1 MKVELISIGDE
12 LLLGQTVN
20 TNASWLGKE
29 LSLMGVDVLRV
40 NTISDTSYSILKALR
55 EVHQEVSCVILT
67 GGLGPTK
74 DDITKQVLCD
84 FFDTE
89 LYMHQPTLDRITR
102 YFKSVGKSMLDVNKL
117 QASLPKNCEILKNDY
132 GTASGMWFEKNN
144 KVYISLPGVPYEMK
158 GIFNDEISPRIKK
171 RFNLSSIYHKT
182 ILTQGIGESFLAE
195 ILSDLEKEIRDNGFG
210 LAYLPSPG
218 IVKLR
223 ITSKHGIKD
232 KDQIDEFFQ
241 KIENL
246 IPESFFGYAPTSL
259 PEEVGKLLIKKNKTL
274 GTVESCT
281 SGMLANKITSVA
293 GASAYFMGS
302 LLTYSNQLKQNLV
315 SVSEKDLKNKGAV
328 SEQVAMQMAFN
339 GRKALNVDYCI
350 STTGIAGPGGATNK
364 KPVGLVWIGLASK
377 EGVKAKKFNFGD
389 NRERNMLRTSF
400 SALNWLRFELL
411 SSDIVD

>member
-1 MKVELISIGDE
+1 
-12 LLLGQTVN
+12 
-20 TNASWLGKE
+20 
-29 LSLMGVDVLRV
+29 MGVDVLRV

-132 GTASGMWFEKNN
+132 GTASGMWFENN

-246 IPESFFGYAPTSL
+246 IPESFLDMLL
-259 PEEVGKLLIKKNKTL
+259 PHYPKK
-274 GTVESCT
+274 
-281 SGMLANKITSVA
+281 
-293 GASAYFMGS
+293 
-302 LLTYSNQLKQNLV
+302 
-315 SVSEKDLKNKGAV
+315 
-328 SEQVAMQMAFN
+328 
-339 GRKALNVDYCI
+339 
-350 STTGIAGPGGATNK
+350 
-364 KPVGLVWIGLASK
+364 
-377 EGVKAKKFNFGD
+377 
-389 NRERNMLRTSF
+389 
-400 SALNWLRFELL
+400 
-411 SSDIVD
+411 